1 MNNDTMKTIDDRE
14 DVSLLVNTFYAKIR
28 RDDMLGDIFN
38 RHVDDWPAHLSLLTD
53 FWESNLFRVPKFRG
67 YPPEAHRRVDHHENN
82 SITPEHF
89 GRWMKL
95 WYETVDEL
103 FVGERAEMAKALA
116 RRMSTG
122 LFLAIWHGRPQNQ
135 KAG

>member
-1 MNNDTMKTIDDRE
+1 MKTIDDRE

-67 YPPEAHRRVDHHENN
+67 NPPEAHRRVDHHENN